1 MTHLGCFYF
10 LLFLLL
16 GLISNSQRSEPTK
29 SNADRTL
36 IELNS
41 ILSMIRLAFVAIC
54 PRGPSIFEVSQM
66 LDRRAAL
73 SLLLP

>member
-16 GLISNSQRSEPTK
+16 LLGFISNSQRSEPTK

-41 ILSMIRLAFVAIC
+41 ILSMIRLAFVAFVHLVLPFLKLAKYWTVG
-54 PRGPSIFEVSQM
+54 PR
-66 LDRRAAL
+66 
-73 SLLLP
+73 

>member
-16 GLISNSQRSEPTK
+16 LLGFISNSQRSEPTK

-41 ILSMIRLAFVAIC
+41 ILSMIRLAFVAFVHVVLPFLKLAKC
-54 PRGPSIFEVSQM
+54 WTVGPR
-66 LDRRAAL
+66 
-73 SLLLP
+73 

>member
-16 GLISNSQRSEPTK
+16 GFISNSQRSEPTK

-41 ILSMIRLAFVAIC
+41 ILSMIRLAFVAFVHVVLPFLKLAKC
-54 PRGPSIFEVSQM
+54 WTVGPR
-66 LDRRAAL
+66 
-73 SLLLP
+73 